1 MGRVKFFYG
10 AMGSGKTTKML
21 AMFDTYKRRK
31 KKPIIIKPCLDD
43 REGKFIGWGVTKSRI
58 LTVEEPTYYFQDLK
72 SELLKLDFKCLFV
85 DEVQFLNREDIL
97 FLCDIADSRD
107 IYVFCFGLRTDV
119 LGNLFEGSKH
129 LFALADE
136 FEHIETLCEMDGC
149 DGKAVAHIR
158 YINGV
163 RDESETSVA
172 IETGDVSY
180 KSVCR
185 KCWRNQK

>member
-1 MGRVKFFYG
+1 
-10 AMGSGKTTKML
+10 
-21 AMFDTYKRRK
+21 
-31 KKPIIIKPCLDD
+31 
-43 REGKFIGWGVTKSRI
+43 
-58 LTVEEPTYYFQDLK
+58 
-72 SELLKLDFKCLFV
+72 
-85 DEVQFLNREDIL
+85 
-97 FLCDIADSRD
+97 
-107 IYVFCFGLRTDV
+107 
-119 LGNLFEGSKH
+119 
-129 LFALADE
+129 LADE

>member
-1 MGRVKFFYG
+1 MGIVKFYYG

-21 AMFDTYKRRK
+21 SMFDTYKRRK

-43 REGKFIGWGVTKSRI
+43 RDGKFMGWGVTKSRI
-58 LTVEEPTYYFQDLK
+58 LTVESPTYYFQDLK
-72 SELLKLDFKCLFV
+72 KELLELDFKCLFV

-107 IYVFCFGLRTDV
+107 INVFCFGLRTSV
-119 LGNLFEGSKH
+119 LGELFEGSKH

-136 FEHIETLCEMDGC
+136 FEHIETLCEMEGC

-158 YINGV
+158 YINGE
-163 RDESETSVA
+163 REKSKEDFA
-172 IETGDVSY
+172 IETGDITY

-185 KCWRNQK
+185 KCWMNQE

>member
-1 MGRVKFFYG
+1 
-10 AMGSGKTTKML
+10 
-21 AMFDTYKRRK
+21 
-31 KKPIIIKPCLDD
+31 
-43 REGKFIGWGVTKSRI
+43 
-58 LTVEEPTYYFQDLK
+58 
-72 SELLKLDFKCLFV
+72 LFV
-85 DEVQFLNREDIL
+85 DEVQFLTREDIL
-97 FLCDIADSRD
+97 FLCDVADSKH
-107 IYVFCFGLRTDV
+107 INVFCFGLRTDV
-119 LGNLFEGSKH
+119 LGNLFEGAKH